1 MIFFPLHTGTAGENF
16 SLSQQY
22 LQAPLSHSNQDT
34 RLVTGSCPFPS
45 WIFSHTFLEV
55 QETSLEAL
63 PESKTGKK
71 KNHCFLATFL
81 FLYFPRQQLHFLSQH
96 SIDNSFS
103 KHSSHTMDASC
114 HVPTLLLSACSQQS
128 RLWQLLR
135 EFLSCCLLCRA
146 HRAQPAVTNA
156 VGSTQQL

>member
-71 KNHCFLATFL
+71 KKKSL
-81 FLYFPRQQLHFLSQH
+81 FFS
-96 SIDNSFS
+96 NVSFS
-103 KHSSHTMDASC
+103 VFSKAATALF
-114 HVPTLLLSACSQQS
+114 VT
-128 RLWQLLR
+128 
-135 EFLSCCLLCRA
+135 
-146 HRAQPAVTNA
+146 AQH
-156 VGSTQQL
+156 